1 MENHDG
7 APQFQGWRLRGLP
20 PIVRGL
26 MTVYDG
32 AVRIQGKDGRD
43 LRPWRVAVYRAG
55 VVAGFATVPAHTGAE
70 ATRVARRRWPDGTV
84 LAF

>member
-1 MENHDG
+1 
-7 APQFQGWRLRGLP
+7 
-20 PIVRGL
+20 

-43 LRPWRVAVYRAG
+43 LRAWRVAVYRSG
-55 VVAGFATVPAHTGAE
+55 VVVGYATVPAPTGAE
-70 ATRVARRRWPDGTV
+70 AARVARRRWPAGTV